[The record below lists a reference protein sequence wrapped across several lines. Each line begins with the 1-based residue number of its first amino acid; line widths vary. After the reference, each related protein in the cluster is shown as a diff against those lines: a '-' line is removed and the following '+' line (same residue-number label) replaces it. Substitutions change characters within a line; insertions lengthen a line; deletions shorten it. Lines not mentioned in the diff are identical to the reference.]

1 MVQIYQTNGDFHAFS
16 SIHSW
21 KHSQIDD
28 WYIGSLLMGCTVL
41 SAKMSSFFTFLHFLH
56 LVLILIFMWFL
67 SVLVLIWFLLWNK
80 YCFWPVAQY
89 CDDKVVIARS
99 FQIFLHFFFAFVLFV
114 FLPTGCPW
122 WIIEDKGTL
131 SWIIAWFFF
140 HLYCWV
146 LNEDSSSSKPKTKVQ
161 RPHDRECLD
170 FYWHS
175 VCPPLRPAGM
185 FWLLPYI
192 LS

>member
-1 MVQIYQTNGDFHAFS
+1 MVQIYQTNGDFHTFS

-67 SVLVLIWFLLWNK
+67 SVLVPIWFLFWNK

-114 FLPTGCPW
+114 FLPTLDGSLKTRKHFP
-122 WIIEDKGTL
+122 ESLND
-131 SWIIAWFFF
+131 FF

>member
-1 MVQIYQTNGDFHAFS
+1 MVQIYQTSGDFHAFS

-114 FLPTGCPW
+114 FLPLVDHWRQGNT
-122 WIIEDKGTL
+122 
-131 SWIIAWFFF
+131 F
-140 HLYCWV
+140 
-146 LNEDSSSSKPKTKVQ
+146 LNHCMLFVICIVGSSSSKPRSNGLMIVNVSTFIDTQCV
-161 RPHDRECLD
+161 
-170 FYWHS
+170 
-175 VCPPLRPAGM
+175 
-185 FWLLPYI
+185 PY
-192 LS
+192 